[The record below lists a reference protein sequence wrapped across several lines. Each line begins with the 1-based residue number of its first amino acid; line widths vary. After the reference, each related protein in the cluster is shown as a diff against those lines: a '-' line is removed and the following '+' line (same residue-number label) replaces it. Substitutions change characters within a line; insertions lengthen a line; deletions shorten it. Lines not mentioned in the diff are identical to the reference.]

1 MKKLYN
7 GLLFFITFLTL
18 ASCEDF
24 MDIHK
29 EFIEGGEVIYAPKPD
44 SVSFIA
50 GKGRILFRCWM
61 YNSPNVKSI
70 DIFWNDGKDS
80 LIIPVKLNAGIDSL
94 ESVLTNMP
102 EKSYTFDIKTT
113 DNFGHSSLSTVD
125 FGSSYGETYNSTLTN
140 RRIKKIEL
148 SDKGGVVEWF
158 SAAEGLVAN
167 EVRYLKNDGTQA
179 VVSMPAG
186 DYSVSCPDAKAG
198 SSLEFRSSFIPENES
213 IDTFYTAWTTHPDL
227 FPSTYLYDRSNW
239 SVLECSDET
248 ASDGG
253 GMATLIDDDL
263 GSYWHSNWE
272 GENTPL
278 PHWAIIDMESAK
290 RICQLNVYRRPG
302 NTDANTVQ
310 IFVSDS
316 NDANDSSWVKIG
328 EGVFTDGDSMQ
339 INVPSSV
346 NTEKGRYLKI
356 YLPDSNRD
364 PFTSIAEIY
373 VYGN

>member
-94 ESVLTNMP
+94 ESVLSNMP

-125 FGSSYGETYNSTLTN
+125 FGSSY
-140 RRIKKIEL
+140 
-148 SDKGGVVEWF
+148 
-158 SAAEGLVAN
+158 
-167 EVRYLKNDGTQA
+167 
-179 VVSMPAG
+179 
-186 DYSVSCPDAKAG
+186 
-198 SSLEFRSSFIPENES
+198 
-213 IDTFYTAWTTHPDL
+213 
-227 FPSTYLYDRSNW
+227 
-239 SVLECSDET
+239 
-248 ASDGG
+248 
-253 GMATLIDDDL
+253 
-263 GSYWHSNWE
+263 
-272 GENTPL
+272 
-278 PHWAIIDMESAK
+278 
-290 RICQLNVYRRPG
+290 
-302 NTDANTVQ
+302 
-310 IFVSDS
+310 
-316 NDANDSSWVKIG
+316 
-328 EGVFTDGDSMQ
+328 
-339 INVPSSV
+339 
-346 NTEKGRYLKI
+346 
-356 YLPDSNRD
+356 
-364 PFTSIAEIY
+364 
-373 VYGN
+373 